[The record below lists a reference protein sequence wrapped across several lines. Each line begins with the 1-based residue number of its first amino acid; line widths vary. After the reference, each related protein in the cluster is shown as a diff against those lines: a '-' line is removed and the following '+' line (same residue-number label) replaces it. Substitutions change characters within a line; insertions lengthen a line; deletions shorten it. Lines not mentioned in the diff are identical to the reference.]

1 MITITFI
8 LSGTIIAILLVA
20 KRVEEKK
27 NKSVLI
33 LNLISKGDE
42 HARTVHHD
50 VLRYYSLGKEK
61 VTFLVSKQLPRYS
74 RSSINKV
81 MARVEE
87 RLDKHFHNIRD
98 SRLLKKSESISDFFK
113 TMSEVEKGEGELHED
128 VYDEIT
134 QEITTPK
141 PELKKQSIEV
151 KFEIAEPVVSSLSY
165 ENTEE
170 PAQNVMDIAKPKTK
184 RTRKPSTKRKL
195 KVTSQET
202 EQFI

>member
-1 MITITFI
+1 
-8 LSGTIIAILLVA
+8 
-20 KRVEEKK
+20 
-27 NKSVLI
+27 
-33 LNLISKGDE
+33 
-42 HARTVHHD
+42 
-50 VLRYYSLGKEK
+50 
-61 VTFLVSKQLPRYS
+61 
-74 RSSINKV
+74 